1 MKYGDLIQF
10 EPIESVV
17 QLRDADE
24 AAAAQ
29 QLVQTYVISGE
40 MAEKLTS
47 LVVPQLQ
54 FDNPMDNKG
63 LLVVGNYG
71 TGKSHL
77 MSVISA
83 LAENGD
89 LATHLN
95 DKSVASS
102 AGKISGRFKVVRTEI
117 GATTMS
123 LRDILVA
130 ELEEHLA
137 AMGVSYS
144 FPPADKVSNNKR
156 SFEEMMTAFHQEH
169 PDHGLLLVVD
179 ELLDYLRTRKD
190 QELIL
195 DLNFLREIG
204 EVCKDLRFR
213 FIAGVQEAIFDSPR
227 FSFVADSI
235 RRVKDRFEQI
245 LIARKDVKFVVAE
258 RLLKKTADQQV
269 KIRGYLTPFA
279 KFYGRMNERM
289 DEFVRLF
296 PVHPDYIDTFER
308 VTAVEK
314 REVLKT
320 LSLAMK
326 KLLNQNVPDDRPGV
340 IAYDGYWM
348 TLRENPSFRAVPDIK
363 AVIDCSMVLESRIQQ
378 AFTRPAYRPMATQL
392 IHALSVHRLTTGDI
406 YAPLGATAEELRDG
420 LCLFQPGIEELGG
433 DPADDLLSQVETVLR
448 EIHKTVSGQFISSNP
463 DNRQYYLD
471 LKKTDDFD
479 ALIEKRAES
488 LDSSQLDRY
497 YYEAL
502 RRVMECTDQTYVT
515 GYKIWQHE
523 LEWLERKAARLGYLF
538 FGAPNERSTAVP
550 PRDFYLYFIQP
561 FDAPHFKDEK
571 KSDELFLRLTNTDE
585 EFRTTLGNFA
595 AAIDLASTAS
605 GHAKSTYESKASNF
619 LRALV
624 QWLQK
629 NMATAFEVTYQGR
642 TKSLTEWAKGKS
654 IRELS
659 GIGSHERINFRD
671 LVNTIAGICLGTHFS
686 EQAPD
691 YPAFSVLITSTNRK
705 QAAQDVLRA
714 IANIGTRALS
724 PQSSSPITKQATAV
738 LDALELLDGER
749 FDPYR
754 SRYAKHILDV
764 VKKKGYGQVVNRTEL
779 VQDVLGVEYLAPQR
793 LRLEPEWTVVVLAA
807 LVYAGEVV
815 LSIPGKKFDATGLP
829 QLAGT
834 GIDEL
839 AQFKHIERPKDW
851 NLPALKA
858 LFELLGLT
866 PGMAQLVTQGKDEPV
881 QELQAKVSKYVEEI
895 VRTQQALKDGLHF
908 WGQRLF
914 DDSVLSTHHSALER
928 LKGFLESLQ
937 AFNSTGKL
945 KNFRYDASEVTAH
958 RSGLESLAEIKSLEE
973 LVADLGSTASYLST
987 AEALLPTGHEWID
1000 KMKAAR
1006 DEVLAQI
1013 GDPAKRSAATF
1024 RQQTQRKLGDLK
1036 KAYLLAYLS
1045 MHAKARLGVNED
1057 KRKAQLMG
1065 DERLKDLQKLS
1076 TIDLMPRQH
1085 LSDFQNRLAGLKSC
1099 FALTEQEL
1107 EASPVC
1113 PHCGFR
1119 PAAESRTEQRGLR
1132 DESDSV
1138 LSTQSSVLINAAA
1151 VLQQLDEQLDKMLAE
1166 WTAALIS
1173 NLEDPTT
1180 KGNLSLLKPE
1190 PRKLVDGFIKKRAL
1204 PDDLDQDFI
1213 HALQEVLS
1221 GLTKVSVK
1229 IADLR
1234 DALLSGGSPATP
1246 AEMRKRFEEYLDGL
1260 TKGKEPGKVRI
1271 VLE

>member
-24 AAAAQ
+24 ATAARR
-29 QLVQTYVISGE
+29 LVETYVISEE
-40 MAEKLTS
+40 MAEKL
-47 LVVPQLQ
+47 VGIVIPQLQ
-54 FDNPMDNKG
+54 FEQPTDNKG

-77 MSVISA
+77 MSVISG
-83 LAENGD
+83 LAENPD
-89 LATHLN
+89 LAANLN
-95 DKSVASS
+95 NTDVTDA
-102 AGKISGRFKVVRTEI
+102 AGKIAGRFKVVRTEI

-137 AMGVSYS
+137 DMGVSYS
-144 FPPADKVSNNKR
+144 FPSADQVSNNKR
-156 SFEEMMTAFHQEH
+156 SFEEMMTAFYQEF

-213 FIAGVQEAIFDSPR
+213 FMAGVQEAIFDSPR

-258 RLLKKTADQQV
+258 RLLKKTGEQQA
-269 KIRGYLTPFA
+269 KIREYLTPFG
-279 KFYGRMNERM
+279 KFYGHMNERM

-320 LSLAMK
+320 ISLAMK
-326 KLLNQNVPDDRPGV
+326 KMLDQDMPDDRPGL
-340 IAYDGYWM
+340 IAYDTYW
-348 TLRENPSFRAVPDIK
+348 TNLRENPSFRAVPDIK
-363 AVIDCSMVLESRIQQ
+363 AVIDCSQVLESRIQQ
-378 AFTRPAYRPMATQL
+378 AFTRPAYKPMALRL

-406 YAPLGATAEELRDG
+406 YATLGATAEELRDG
-420 LCLFQPGIEELGG
+420 LCLYQPGIEELGG

-463 DNRQYYLD
+463 DNRQFYLD

-502 RRVMECTDQTYVT
+502 KRVMECTDQTYVT

-523 LEWLERKAARLGYLF
+523 LEWLERKAARQGYLF

-561 FDAPHFKDEK
+561 FDVPHFKDEK
-571 KSDELFLRLTNTDE
+571 KSDELFLRLTNMDD
-585 EFRTTLGNFA
+585 EFRTALRNYA
-595 AAIDLASTAS
+595 AALDLASTSS
-605 GHAKSTYESKASNF
+605 GHAKSTYESKSSNF
-619 LRALV
+619 LRDLV

-629 NMATAFEVTYQGR
+629 HMTDAFEVTYQGR
-642 TKSLTEWAKGKS
+642 AKSLTEWAKGKS

-671 LVNTIAGICLGTHFS
+671 LVNTIAGVCLGAHFQD
-686 EQAPD
+686 QAPE
-691 YPAFSVLITSTNRK
+691 YPFFSVLITGTNRE
-705 QAAQDVLRA
+705 QAAQDALRA
-714 IANIGTRALS
+714 IAGQNR
-724 PQSSSPITKQATAV
+724 TKQATAV

-749 FDPYR
+749 LDPYQ
-754 SRYAKHILDV
+754 SKYAKHILGLL
-764 VKKKGYGQVVNRTEL
+764 KKKGHGQVVNRSEL
-779 VQDVLGVEYLAPQR
+779 IQDDKGVEYMDKDR
-793 LRLEPEWTVVVLAA
+793 YRLEPEWVAVVLAV
-807 LVYAGEVV
+807 LVYSGDLV
-815 LSIPGKKFDATGLP
+815 LAIPGKKFDATGLP

-834 GIDEL
+834 LVSEL
-839 AQFKHIERPKDW
+839 TQFKHIEKPKDW

-858 LFELLGLT
+858 LFELLDLAPGL
-866 PGMAQLVTQGKDEPV
+866 AQEVTQGKDGPV
-881 QELQAKVSKYVEEI
+881 QQLQKAISQMVEKL
-895 VRTQQALKDGLHF
+895 VLLQQNLQSGLLF
-908 WGQRLF
+908 WGRNLLPEEEAQKLRTRL
-914 DDSVLSTHHSALER
+914 DET
-928 LKGFLESLQ
+928 KTFLESLQ
-937 AFNSTGKL
+937 AYSSPGKL
-945 KNFRYDASEVTAH
+945 KNFRYDAQEVTSH
-958 RSGLESLAEIKSLEE
+958 RDGLNSLAEIKSLEE
-973 LVADLGSTASYLST
+973 LVADLGSTASFLST
-987 AEALLPTGHEWID
+987 AEAVLPAEHEWVG
-1000 KMKAAR
+1000 KMKKAR
-1006 DEVLAQI
+1006 DEVLAQL
-1013 GDPAKRSAATF
+1013 GDPDKRGAATF
-1024 RQQTQRKLGDLK
+1024 RQHTQRKLADLK
-1036 KAYLLAYLS
+1036 KAYVQTYLAL
-1045 MHAKARLGVNED
+1045 HAKARLGVNED
-1057 KRKAQLMG
+1057 KRKTGLMG
-1065 DERLKDLQKLS
+1065 DERLKVLQKLS
-1076 TIDLMPRQH
+1076 TIELMPRQH
-1085 LSDFQNRLAGLKSC
+1085 LTDFQNRLAGLKSC

-1107 EASPVC
+1107 IAAPVC
-1113 PHCGFR
+1113 PHCNFKPGAEP
-1119 PAAESRTEQRGLR
+1119 PAAPAGT
-1132 DESDSV
+1132 V
-1138 LSTQSSVLINAAA
+1138 LDG
-1151 VLQQLDEQLDKMLAE
+1151 LDEELDKLVE
-1166 WTAALIS
+1166 NWTQTLLT

-1180 KGNLSLLKPE
+1180 KGNLDLLKPE
-1190 PRKLVDGFIKKRAL
+1190 PKKLVNGFIKKRAL
-1204 PDDLDQDFI
+1204 PEEITQDFI
-1213 HALQEVLS
+1213 HALGEVLS
-1221 GLTKVSVK
+1221 GLQKVPVK

-1234 DALLSGGSPATP
+1234 AALLSGGSPATP
-1246 AEMRKRFEEYLDGL
+1246 AEMKKRFEEYLDEL